1 MSSTNRGAIKSE
13 FDYYITNPDDIVTFL
28 MAIDKND
35 KQFAKW
41 MRTPGVRIL
50 DPCAGG
56 NKEPVD
62 WLFKEGK
69 PCKECGIIGE
79 NDACHRHKFTAEDII
94 HIEPTEM
101 SYPKAIRQVY
111 GPGPIIET
119 IDIRED
125 SPADMHGN
133 FLEYTPAPNERPDI
147 IITNP
152 PFGIALD
159 IIKHSL
165 EIVKVGGFVIML
177 QRLNFFGSKTRKPF
191 WDKTMSFAHYIHH
204 ERMGFIPSRPGA
216 TDSIEYAHY
225 AWSQGWYPGY
235 SIGRVI

>member
-13 FDYYITNPDDIVTFL
+13 FDYYVTDPADVVTFL
-28 MAIDKND
+28 KAWESND
-35 KQFAKW
+35 KVFAKW
-41 MRTPGVRIL
+41 IRTPGVRIL

-56 NKEPVD
+56 NDSSVD

-69 PCKECGIIGE
+69 PCKACGQLGDNPECLK
-79 NDACHRHKFTAEDII
+79 HKFTAEDII
-94 HIEPTEM
+94 HIPPTEM

-111 GPGPIIET
+111 GDGPIIDT

-125 SPADMHGN
+125 SPAAMHGD
-133 FLEYTPAPNERPDI
+133 FLEFEPDPRERPDI

-152 PFGIALD
+152 PFGLALP

-165 EIVKVGGFVIML
+165 SIVKAGGFVVML
-177 QRLNFFGSKTRKPF
+177 QRLNFFGSKARKPF
-191 WDKTMSFAHYIHH
+191 WDSTMCQSHYVHH
-204 ERMGFIPSRPGA
+204 ERLGFIPGRPSE

-225 AWSQGWYPGY
+225 VWAQGWNTGY
-235 SIGRVI
+235 SVGRVI